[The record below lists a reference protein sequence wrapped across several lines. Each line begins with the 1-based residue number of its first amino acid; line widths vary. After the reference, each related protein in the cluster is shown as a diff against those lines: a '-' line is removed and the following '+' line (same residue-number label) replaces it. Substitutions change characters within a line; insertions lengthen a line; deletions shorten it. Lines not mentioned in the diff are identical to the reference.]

1 MNQYYV
7 LWTYIA
13 NFSRLIPVKAENV
26 EEARKLSCGFF
37 SEDFAKKATVFV
49 FDTPPVMIQYKGEK
63 MNVDTYREASRGE

>member
-13 NFSRLIPVKAENV
+13 NFSRLITIKADNA

-37 SEDFAKKATVFV
+37 SEDFAKKATVFI
-49 FDTPPVMIQYKGEK
+49 FETPPAIIQYKGEK
-63 MNVDTYREASRGE
+63 MGVDAYREASRGE